1 MVSRLRGISSKMIP
15 HSDHVQSQVLALIPG
30 IRHGFGT
37 QKENIPCTLDPE
49 WTGAHPSWKQ
59 VHGVAHC
66 EVRDERQI
74 CGDVDALH
82 TRAIGIPV
90 AVVTADCVPILLAKK
105 NGQAIAAIHAGWRGT
120 LAGAVLETWKHFA
133 ATGEKT
139 SDWVA
144 AIGPAIGPCCY
155 EVSEELIQDFQQKKS
170 ALSPSLISPSFR
182 KLDLPAIHQA
192 ELAQLGFS
200 EVDLIRMCTR
210 CQKRDDGGFM
220 FQSYRRDQNKDRQYS
235 GLVISR

>member
-1 MVSRLRGISSKMIP
+1 MIP
-15 HSDHVQSQVLALIPG
+15 HFDHVQSKVLAAIPG

-37 QKENIPCTLDPE
+37 QKENVPCTLGPE
-49 WTGAHPSWKQ
+49 WTQAHPTWKQ
-59 VHGVAHC
+59 VHGVSHS
-66 EVRDERQI
+66 EVTDERQF

-82 TRAIGIPV
+82 TKKAGIPI

-105 NGQAIAAIHAGWRGT
+105 NAGAIAAIHAGWRGT

-133 ATGEKT
+133 AAGEKT

-170 ALSPSLISPSFR
+170 ALPHDLISPSFR

-192 ELAQLGFS
+192 ELTQLGFS

-210 CQKRDDGGFM
+210 CNQETGGAFT

-235 GLVISR
+235 GLIIFS